1 MADQGQPARAGADA
15 PLITVVLPD
24 GQEVTGR
31 LHERR
36 QTPGQWW
43 YRVGVP
49 AWRNT
54 DDGGVEASE
63 YRVWV
68 RAPEL
73 VRPVDGVAYDAVPTQ
88 RMEPPTAVETILG
101 PRRPTGWVL
110 QKSSARRG
118 AGQAVIHAPDCD
130 DAPASGL
137 VLGLDAALT
146 AAERAGV
153 RLCTLC
159 GAAQELERLL
169 GTEREDGGEES
180 A

>member
-1 MADQGQPARAGADA
+1 MQEQPAQAGADA

-24 GQEVTGR
+24 GQEVDGR

-54 DDGGVEASE
+54 DDGGVAASE

-68 RAPEL
+68 RAPGM
-73 VRPVDGVAYDAVPTQ
+73 VRPVDGAAYDAVATQ

-101 PRRPTGWVL
+101 PRRRTGWVL
-110 QKSSARRG
+110 TKSGGRRG
-118 AGQAVIHAPDCD
+118 AGAAVIHAPDCGE
-130 DAPASGL
+130 APASGQ

-146 AAERAGV
+146 AAERAGAT
-153 RLCTLC
+153 LCTVR
-159 GAAQELERLL
+159 GRT
-169 GTEREDGGEES
+169 GTRTS
-180 A
+180 PRR

>member
-1 MADQGQPARAGADA
+1 MSDQEQPVQTGVDA

-43 YRVGVP
+43 YWVGVP

-68 RAPEL
+68 RAPAM
-73 VRPVDGVAYDAVPTQ
+73 VRPVDGISYNTVPTR
-88 RMEPPTAVETILG
+88 RMKPPTAVDTILG

-110 QKSSARRG
+110 QKAGPRRTTG
-118 AGQAVIHAPDCD
+118 PAVVHAPDCSE
-130 DAPASGL
+130 APFDVQ

-146 AAERAGV
+146 ATEQAGV
-153 RLCTLC
+153 TLCSLC
-159 GAAQELERLL
+159 GAAQELEPLL
-169 GTEREDGGEES
+169 DPAEDS
-180 A
+180 TATP